1 MSEGIN
7 VKQPERVP
15 THDNIPEVEAFF
27 KYAKEVDINR
37 ADNPSF
43 LARQEFW
50 FDLMG
55 RIDNAVGERIITP
68 EQRRYFIATHLA
80 ERDEWVERDH
90 LTGLYNQHGL
100 ALRFAEEAARLK
112 KADEP
117 LSLCVLDL
125 DHFKEVNDTEG
136 HEAGNTVLKKIA
148 QVLQTDLGQEFV
160 ISRWGGDEF
169 VIILSGKEGE
179 EAAKI
184 MDEVR
189 QDVKQTVDLSFS
201 IGVCQLNGD
210 YNLASLFNR
219 ADVAAYAAKNNGR
232 DQVIQWR
239 EGMPERMEKHK

>member
-1 MSEGIN
+1 MNEGIDA
-7 VKQPERVP
+7 KIPERVSY
-15 THDNIPEVEAFF
+15 HDNIPEVEVLF
-27 KYAKEVDINR
+27 KYAKEVDTKR
-37 ADNPSF
+37 ADNPRF
-43 LARQEFW
+43 QARHEYW
-50 FDLMG
+50 FSLVG
-55 RIDNAVGERIITP
+55 KIDYAEKEGFITS
-68 EQRRYFIATHLA
+68 EQRRYFIATLLA
-80 ERDEWVERDH
+80 EREEWVDRDN
-90 LTGLYNQHGL
+90 LTGLYNQQGL

-112 KADEP
+112 NSGEP

-136 HEAGNTVLKKIA
+136 HEAGNTVLKKIG
-148 QVLQTDLGQEFV
+148 QVLQTDLGKEFV

-179 EAAKI
+179 EAVKI

-189 QDVKQTVDLSFS
+189 KDVRQAVDLTFS
-201 IGVCQLNGD
+201 IGVSQLKGD

-219 ADVAAYAAKNNGR
+219 ADGAAYAAKNNGR